1 MKTQSSVDVQSE
13 DSSQNII
20 RHDIRDP
27 DSGTNVEVPSNESL
41 ESERVP
47 HFQRNHGS
55 EWNNQNHP
63 CDPTKI
69 ENKKKELAFK
79 DKIGL

>member
-1 MKTQSSVDVQSE
+1 MKTQSGVDVQSE
-13 DSSQNII
+13 DSSQNIT
-20 RHDIRDP
+20 RHDMRDP
-27 DSGTNVEVPSNESL
+27 DSGINLEMPCNESH

-47 HFQRNHGS
+47 HFQRIHGS
-55 EWNNQNHP
+55 EWNHP
-63 CDPTKI
+63 CDPAKI

>member
-1 MKTQSSVDVQSE
+1 MQSE
-13 DSSQNII
+13 DYSQNITH
-20 RHDIRDP
+20 RDILDP
-27 DSGTNVEVPSNESL
+27 GSRTNVEVPSNESL

-47 HFQRNHGS
+47 SFQRNHGS
-55 EWNNQNHP
+55 EWNYQNHP
-63 CDPTKI
+63 CDLAKI

>member
-1 MKTQSSVDVQSE
+1 MQSE
-13 DSSQNII
+13 DSSQNIT
-20 RHDIRDP
+20 RHDMHDP

-47 HFQRNHGS
+47 LFQRNHGS
-55 EWNNQNHP
+55 EWSYQNHL
-63 CDPTKI
+63 CDPAKT

>member
-1 MKTQSSVDVQSE
+1 MKTQSGVDVQSE
-13 DSSQNII
+13 DSSQNITH
-20 RHDIRDP
+20 HDVRDP
-27 DSGTNVEVPSNESL
+27 DSGTNFEVPSNESL

-47 HFQRNHGS
+47 HFQRNRGS
-55 EWNNQNHP
+55 EWNYQNHP
-63 CDPTKI
+63 CDPAKI

>member
-1 MKTQSSVDVQSE
+1 MQSE
-13 DSSQNII
+13 DSSQNITH
-20 RHDIRDP
+20 HDIRDP
-27 DSGTNVEVPSNESL
+27 DSRTNVEVPSSEYL

-47 HFQRNHGS
+47 SFQRNHGS
-55 EWNNQNHP
+55 EWNYQNHP
-63 CDPTKI
+63 CDPANI